1 MSGLKKYI
9 SKKLS
14 YLQEHPEGG
23 LEKRSRLDFLNQ
35 EEAGRLLRLFGRT
48 HIGLVTLEIKN
59 FFHLAHGGTQ
69 GVGPLLLDDVEFQA
83 ARIVPDL
90 FHHAKLLFQVRTD
103 CNCAVL
109 FFKITEDYISFANAI
124 LLLGLQLN
132 QFLGPGVKAHSL
144 GEAEILV
151 GHSHIEAWRDES
163 FEDTLYRAY
172 CQARRLAVLPRD
184 FIELPLHD
192 EFQWLL
198 RQERISMLYQAV
210 INFGD
215 GSVMGWEA
223 FMRGP
228 ESSAFHLPETLFKYA
243 EDTGVSLQLDRHCR
257 RLALHNLGSFRSDQH
272 LFINVHP
279 SSLGDPNFTAEAAAR
294 EVRARGLEPGNVILE
309 FTERHGIQD
318 MHYLVKTLESF
329 RTAGFHIA
337 VDDVGA
343 GTSSLR
349 LLSQLRPDYIKID
362 VSVVENIDSDP
373 FRRVMVETLAHLA
386 ERIQARLVA
395 VGIETETEFSS
406 LVSMGIFGGQGNYLA
421 PPALEKSDRSVDIP
435 VKATFSKEN
444 LQTWKCSLPIRELAA
459 PSIVA
464 LPHTPVKNVK
474 DMLVDKPPQTS
485 VVVVRNDMPVGLLMQ
500 YSMDRFLSTKFGMSL
515 YFSREIAR
523 IMDTAP
529 LVVDETMP
537 IEEVARKAM
546 ERQSTK
552 IYDDIVVTSRNKLLG
567 VVSVQRMLDTL
578 AQTQVELAKGAN
590 PLSGLPGNLSI
601 EMEIEAR
608 ALNRTPTSLIYVDLD
623 NFKVY
628 NDVFGF
634 ERGDRII
641 LLAAQALSDAA
652 RLNGGNGDFVGH
664 VGGDDFV
671 ILAAPEH
678 AEAICNAT
686 MRAFAM
692 HTPSLYRR
700 DDLERGYI
708 VGKGRDGKTAR
719 YPLVSLSIAV
729 IDCDFAPPFNME
741 RLSQHVAEV
750 KKTAKEI
757 SGNSCVRESYH
768 GQEHETR
775 TDINDS
781 AY

>member
-23 LEKRSRLDFLNQ
+23 QDRRSRLDFLDP

-48 HIGLVTLEIKN
+48 HIGLVTLEIKD
-59 FFHLAHGGTQ
+59 FFLLAHGGAQ

-83 ARIVPDL
+83 AGIVPDL

-109 FFKITEDYISFANAI
+109 FFKITDDYSSFTNAI
-124 LLLGLQLN
+124 MLLRLQLN
-132 QFLGPGVKAHSL
+132 QFLGAGTKAHSL
-144 GEAEILV
+144 GEIDILV
-151 GHSHIEAWRDES
+151 GHSHIEAWRKES

-172 CQARRLAVLPRD
+172 CQARRMALLPRD
-184 FIELPLHD
+184 CIGLPLHD

-198 RQERISMLYQAV
+198 RHDRIVMLYQAV

-215 GSVMGWEA
+215 GSVMGWEG

-228 ESSAFHLPETLFKYA
+228 ESSVFHLPETMFTYA
-243 EDTGVSLQLDRHCR
+243 EETGVSLQLDRHCR
-257 RLALHNLGSFRSDQH
+257 RLALRNLGSFRSDQH

-279 SSLGDPNFTAEAAAR
+279 SNLGDPNFTAEAAAR

-318 MHYLVKTLESF
+318 MHYLVKTLDSF
-329 RTAGFHIA
+329 RGAGFHIA

-362 VSVVENIDSDP
+362 VSVVENIDADP

-406 LVSMGIFGGQGNYLA
+406 LVSMGIFGGQGNYLT
-421 PPALEKSDRSVDIP
+421 PPALEKSDRPVEIP

-464 LPHTPVKNVK
+464 LPHTPVKDVK

-529 LVVDETMP
+529 LVVDEALP

-546 ERQSTK
+546 ERQNTK

-608 ALNRTPTSLIYVDLD
+608 ALSRTPSSLIYVDLD

-641 LLAAQALSDAA
+641 LLAAQTLSDAA
-652 RLNGGNGDFVGH
+652 RLNGGGDDFVGH

-686 MRAFAM
+686 MREFAM

-719 YPLVSLSIAV
+719 YPLVSLSIAI

-750 KKTAKEI
+750 KKAAKEI
-757 SGNSCVRESYH
+757 SGNSCVRESYQA
-768 GQEHETR
+768 QEHETR
-775 TDINDS
+775 AENN
-781 AY
+781 APAC